1 MVTVADDGAPLVDD
15 VVAAVV
21 APVGASA
28 GFELRHPMAQSGQ
41 MRNQFQTNV
50 RAKVASRALERA
62 ARGEKATVEQMCA
75 PFVRRTKPSSRWARR
90 VVSSIELAV
99 EGW

>member
-1 MVTVADDGAPLVDD
+1 MCGACARGRVFFDADVVTVVVTVADDGAPL
-15 VVAAVV
+15 V

-50 RAKVASRALERA
+50 RAKDAFRALERA
-62 ARGEKATVEQMCA
+62 ARGETATVE
-75 PFVRRTKPSSRWARR
+75 
-90 VVSSIELAV
+90 
-99 EGW
+99 